1 MRMPVSIKMDPRMKK
16 ALEKL
21 AEEEFSSVA
30 GIIKKAINEYLQKHG
45 IDWREEKSG
54 D

>member
-1 MRMPVSIKMDPRMKK
+1 MPVSVKMDPRMKK

-30 GIIKKAINEYLQKHG
+30 GIVKKAINEYLKKQG
-45 IDWREEKSG
+45 VDWREEEPEE
-54 D
+54 